1 VDTTDEAAE
10 SRARWVVLV
19 ICCMSLLV
27 ASLDV
32 SAVNVALPAIRRD
45 LGASIAGLQWTVDG
59 YTLVLA
65 TLLILSGSLAD
76 RFGRR
81 RIFLVGL
88 ALFVI
93 GSLLCSLA
101 STLGWLV
108 GFRMVQAVG
117 GSMLNPV
124 ALSIIS
130 NTFTDAAERA
140 RAMGVWGAVVGV
152 SLALGPVVGGTLV
165 STIGWRSIFWINVPI
180 GFAAIVLARR
190 YVPESKSARIRRFDP
205 SGQLLVAVSVAALIC
220 AIIEGP
226 ALGWNSGLIVML
238 FVAAAVGG
246 AVLLVV
252 ETRRAEPLIDL
263 RFFRSAAVSVAALI
277 CAIIEGPALGWNSG
291 LIVMLFVAAAVGGAV
306 LLVVETRRAEPLI
319 DLRFFRSAAFSGATF
334 TAFASFA
341 ALSGFLFLNSL
352 YLQDERGYS
361 ALTAG
366 LLTLPLA
373 VTASVLSPI
382 SGRLVAAGLGRV
394 ALCVSGGTIAVGAST
409 LVTLTRDSSLTLLTV
424 AYIVL
429 GAGFGMVNAPV
440 SDASMS
446 DMPRSKA
453 SVAAAIVSTGRQA
466 GAALGVAVS
475 GSIVAGRT
483 AAGDNLADATHVVW
497 MVIAGLGLVVVILG
511 AVTTTGW
518 ARATAASVRDLLDG
532 EEEHANAI

>member
-1 VDTTDEAAE
+1 VNRLCGGNDCVDTTDEAAE

-205 SGQLLVAVSVAALIC
+205 SGQLLV
-220 AIIEGP
+220 
-226 ALGWNSGLIVML
+226 
-238 FVAAAVGG
+238 
-246 AVLLVV
+246 
-252 ETRRAEPLIDL
+252 
-263 RFFRSAAVSVAALI
+263 AVSVAALI